1 MLNYNP
7 EQMTQVQILLQETC
21 KGVCEECKF
30 SQLCIWSNKQLN
42 KQEENNERTQTNT
55 YTR

>member
-21 KGVCEECKF
+21 KGICEECKF
-30 SQLCIWSNKQLN
+30 TQLCIWSNQQTN
-42 KQEENNERTQTNT
+42 KQGRDNGRTQINT
-55 YTR
+55 E